1 MTPPAARVIVRCRT
15 EKCGW
20 VTPDPSGYCARCRA
34 NRAEPKDVPPAWLG
48 EVRRRYSRGTTPPQ
62 TEATT

>member
-1 MTPPAARVIVRCRT
+1 MTRQPPTAVREITVCKT

-34 NRAEPKDVPPAWLG
+34 TRPEPKDVPLPRPKPADK
-48 EVRRRYSRGTTPPQ
+48 V
-62 TEATT
+62 